1 MAIEIGRR
9 RLIAALG
16 GAAVAWPLAAR
27 AQQPATP
34 VVGFLHSLSSSF
46 MKRYA
51 PAFSQGLKETG
62 YIEGQNVV
70 VEYRSADGHYDR
82 LPGLVAELIN
92 LKSAVIVAAGG
103 SEPAKAAK
111 AATNIIPIVFGSGA
125 DPVKAGLVASINRPG
140 GNVTGVSIVGSV
152 IEAKGL
158 GILQQLVPGTAPIG
172 ILVNPNYPD
181 ADLELRELQQAAAV
195 TRRQTLI
202 VRASTETEINS
213 AFATFAQQGMAAVL
227 VTIDP
232 FFTVRREQIVTL
244 ALGKKLPAIYAI
256 RDFTT
261 SGGLMSYG
269 ADLNDTYRQIGIYV
283 GRILKGEK
291 PADLPVV
298 QPTKFELVINLKAA
312 KAIGLDVP
320 PQLIALADEVIE

>member
-1 MAIEIGRR
+1 
-9 RLIAALG
+9 
-16 GAAVAWPLAAR
+16 
-27 AQQPATP
+27 
-34 VVGFLHSLSSSF
+34 

-111 AATNIIPIVFGSGA
+111 AATDIIPIVFGSGA
-125 DPVKAGLVASINRPG
+125 DPVKAGFVASINRPG

-202 VRASTETEINS
+202 VRASTKLKSTRLLPHSPSREWR
-213 AFATFAQQGMAAVL
+213 
-227 VTIDP
+227 P
-232 FFTVRREQIVTL
+232 FL
-244 ALGKKLPAIYAI
+244 SP
-256 RDFTT
+256 
-261 SGGLMSYG
+261 
-269 ADLNDTYRQIGIYV
+269 
-283 GRILKGEK
+283 
-291 PADLPVV
+291 
-298 QPTKFELVINLKAA
+298 
-312 KAIGLDVP
+312 
-320 PQLIALADEVIE
+320 